1 MAGLVTGLEVEN
13 FRGLRSV
20 SLPLG
25 PLNVLVGPNGAG
37 KTSFTE
43 VFRFLADSVTAGLE
57 AALASRRGF
66 DRILFRGGETEPEAM
81 RIAVWGTW
89 NAGSGHR
96 RPVHGAAGG
105 GIPDLYEITIRGWR
119 NDRKWFLSREEE
131 LRFTAADGALL
142 GITVREDRAEIT
154 MTGPTGAPPS
164 ERASPNSAS
173 PNSARPNSASP
184 NSARPNSAR
193 PNSASPNSASPASAA
208 PTDGGPASASPL
220 TSRPLMF
227 GVRRMSSALSSLGRL
242 DADAGGEQSAVV
254 AAALASVRPF
264 AVDGEA
270 ARRAGAVPREGG
282 VALEPN
288 AANLASFLSALRDTH
303 PRVWASLQADAV
315 ALLPG
320 VIGIDLEPI
329 GFDPVLGLP
338 RRIAVV
344 VYERGLRYPLT
355 LEEASDGAVRTLAL
369 LAALHDPAPPAL
381 TIIEDVEA
389 GPHPGG
395 YARLVHRLRKA
406 SGRTQILATTRSPGF
421 AERLAAEETI
431 SCDRWADGSAG
442 PAPLRPPSA
451 ASSGW

>member
-164 ERASPNSAS
+164 ERAS
-173 PNSARPNSASP
+173 
-184 NSARPNSAR
+184 

>member
-1 MAGLVTGLEVEN
+1 
-13 FRGLRSV
+13 
-20 SLPLG
+20 
-25 PLNVLVGPNGAG
+25 
-37 KTSFTE
+37 
-43 VFRFLADSVTAGLE
+43 
-57 AALASRRGF
+57 
-66 DRILFRGGETEPEAM
+66 
-81 RIAVWGTW
+81 
-89 NAGSGHR
+89 
-96 RPVHGAAGG
+96 
-105 GIPDLYEITIRGWR
+105 
-119 NDRKWFLSREEE
+119 
-131 LRFTAADGALL
+131 
-142 GITVREDRAEIT
+142 
-154 MTGPTGAPPS
+154 
-164 ERASPNSAS
+164 
-173 PNSARPNSASP
+173 
-184 NSARPNSAR
+184 
-193 PNSASPNSASPASAA
+193 
-208 PTDGGPASASPL
+208 
-220 TSRPLMF
+220 
-227 GVRRMSSALSSLGRL
+227 
-242 DADAGGEQSAVV
+242 
-254 AAALASVRPF
+254 VRPF

>member
-89 NAGSGHR
+89 NAGAGHR

-119 NDRKWFLSREEE
+119 HDRKWFLSREEE

-164 ERASPNSAS
+164 ERARPNGAS
-173 PNSARPNSASP
+173 PNGASP
-184 NSARPNSAR
+184 NG
-193 PNSASPNSASPASAA
+193 AA

-220 TSRPLMF
+220 TSRPLTF

-264 AVDGEA
+264 AVEGEA

>member
-1 MAGLVTGLEVEN
+1 VTGVAGLVTGLEVEN

-173 PNSARPNSASP
+173 PNSA
-184 NSARPNSAR
+184 
-193 PNSASPNSASPASAA
+193 SPASAA

-264 AVDGEA
+264 VVDGEA